1 MPWSSRSTPPGSSL
15 KACPSRPAGPFAFAS
30 ALTGRSLL
38 VCLAAAV
45 CATGCERKPAGP
57 VPQRARVYVNLD
69 RLLDAHPLW
78 EDVKA
83 LDRQVGFLEAYK
95 PTMRVA
101 ELRNP
106 VPRGAVAAPTSGSNV
121 AALRRRIVERM
132 AEVKAA
138 RLAVLLRQK
147 EEMERAALD
156 EIEADVSRFAS
167 DLDAGIVGRWS
178 DLAEE
183 YDHRIAALRAR
194 AEAARAQVRLLDTMV
209 PEAPTADAVLLRNRA
224 SLKEYRTQ
232 LEAERNRWLAEADEL
247 EMTWNSRVSAIGD
260 DRNARVAA
268 YREARRDAALAASE
282 KRFAELVS
290 ALNRDVD
297 ASRSALLESLASA
310 GSVSAGGR
318 KGAEQAWLA
327 PPPAPK
333 PLPAPGLAPALGRL
347 RSHRAS
353 LRRTIYLNTR
363 SIVLAAAARRN
374 VEVDFSDAPGLPD
387 ETLSFRPVVASAGT
401 SMPAPA
407 VDGGKR

>member
-232 LEAERNRWLAEADEL
+232 LEAERNQWLAEADEM
-247 EMTWNSRVSAIGD
+247 EMSWNSRASAIGD

-268 YREARRDAALAASE
+268 YRAAKRDAALAAAE
-282 KRFAELVS
+282 KRFADLVA
-290 ALNRDVD
+290 ALNKDVET
-297 ASRSALLESLASA
+297 SRAALLDSLATAASVTA
-310 GSVSAGGR
+310 GRR
-318 KGAEQAWLA
+318 KGPEQARLS
-327 PPPAPK
+327 PPPEPK
-333 PLPAPGLAPALGRL
+333 PLPDPGLAPALARL
-347 RSHRAS
+347 RSHRAG
-353 LRRTIYLNTR
+353 LRQTIYLNTR
-363 SIVLAAAARRN
+363 SIVLAAAVHRN
-374 VEVDFSDAPGLPD
+374 VEPVFAPAPGVPD
-387 ETLSFRPVVASAGT
+387 ETVSFRAAVASAGSHLT
-401 SMPAPA
+401 ASNT
-407 VDGGKR
+407 GGGTR